1 MKILLKILKAIYVI
15 VALFLSIWFGKN
27 LNISISLHYLE
38 TLATIAAIILGIMG
52 VWLSLIWSDR
62 GKSRKENISYVKNSI
77 ILATTVIIC
86 SLLFKLLYPIFLQI
100 PIFFTPVIL
109 KITRVLSCFLS
120 WLFTLFI
127 IEALFYVV
135 FSFDFFTFDDEAQ
148 EILNNSRKELENK
161 LFSLTQNPKD
171 INQE

>member
-1 MKILLKILKAIYVI
+1 MRILLKILTVIYVI
-15 VALFLSIWFGKN
+15 VALLLSIWFGRN
-27 LNISISLHYLE
+27 LNVSISLHYLE
-38 TLATIAAIILGIMG
+38 TLTTIAAIILGIMG

-77 ILATTVIIC
+77 ILATMVIIC

-100 PIFFTPVIL
+100 PIFFTPAIL

-120 WLFTLFI
+120 WIFTLFI

-135 FSFDFFTFDDEAQ
+135 FSFDFFTFDDEIQ
-148 EILNNSRKELENK
+148 EILNNSKKKVENK
-161 LFSLTQNPKD
+161 FLSLTQKD
-171 INQE
+171 IDQE